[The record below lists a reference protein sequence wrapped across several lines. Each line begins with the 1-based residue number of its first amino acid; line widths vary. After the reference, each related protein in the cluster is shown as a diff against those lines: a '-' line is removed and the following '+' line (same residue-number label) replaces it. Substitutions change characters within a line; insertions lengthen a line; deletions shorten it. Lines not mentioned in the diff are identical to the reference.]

1 MKSKYDAIIIGS
13 GQAGTPL
20 ANRLA
25 EKGWKVA
32 IVEKA
37 FVGGTCI
44 NYGCTPTK
52 AMVASAKSVFQ
63 ARRSAEYGIAS
74 GNIEVDL
81 QGVLLRKNNIVEE
94 FRNSIEK
101 KLMAA
106 PNIRLIY
113 GLAVFSDYKTIK
125 VELRFGGTEFITA
138 DKIFINTGA
147 RTVIP
152 DIKGLWDISFL
163 TSTTIMQLDKVPE
176 HLVIIGGSYI
186 ALEFGQMFLR
196 FGSKVTIIERSD
208 RIISREDVDVS
219 NEVSAI
225 LQGEGMSIFADTQ
238 VSSVVLKNDSSIS
251 IDILKGSKEEVL
263 MASHVL
269 VAIGRMPNTDNL
281 DLEKTGVHKDEK
293 GYIKIDSRLQTN
305 VENIFALGDV
315 KAGPA
320 FTHISYNDYVVVA
333 GNLLDAA
340 NMTIDNRQVPYC
352 VFIDPELG
360 RIGLNEMEAKHA
372 GLNYKIAKLPMS
384 NVARAIEA
392 GETRGF
398 MKAIV
403 DADTKRVLGVSI
415 LGFGAGEIMSLLQI
429 CMLAGIT
436 AEQLKYHIFAHPTYA
451 ESINN
456 LFMRIDM

>member
-1 MKSKYDAIIIGS
+1 MQKYDAIIIGA

-25 EKGWKVA
+25 AKGWSVA
-32 IVEKA
+32 IVEKG

-74 GNIEVDL
+74 TNIEVDL
-81 QGVLLRKNNIVEE
+81 QAVLLRKNNIVED
-94 FRNSIEK
+94 FRNNIEK

-113 GLAVFSDYKTIK
+113 GLAVFSDYKIVK
-125 VELRFGGTEFITA
+125 IELRSGDTETITA

-147 RTVIP
+147 RTIIP
-152 DIKGLWDISFL
+152 DIQGLRDIPFL

-196 FGSKVTIIERSD
+196 FGSRVTIIERSD

-219 NEVSAI
+219 NQVSTI
-225 LQGEGMSIFADTQ
+225 LQGDGMNIFADTQ
-238 VSSVVLKNDSSIS
+238 VRSVVLKNDSSIS
-251 IDILKGSKEEVL
+251 INILKERKEQTIT
-263 MASHVL
+263 ASHVL
-269 VAIGRMPNTDNL
+269 VATGRMPNTDNL

-293 GYIKIDSRLQTN
+293 GYIKIDSKLQTN
-305 VENIFALGDV
+305 IENIYALGDV
-315 KAGPA
+315 KPGPA

-340 NMTIDNRQVPYC
+340 NMTIDNRQIPYC

-360 RIGLNEMEAKHA
+360 RIGLNEMEAKRA
-372 GLNYKIAKLPMS
+372 GLNYKIAKIPMS
-384 NVARAIEA
+384 YVARAIES

-403 DADTKRVLGVSI
+403 DADTKKVLGVTI
-415 LGFGAGEIMSLLQI
+415 LGFGGGEIMSLLQI

-456 LFMRIDM
+456 LFMQIDM